1 MFIPTV
7 LDTSGNEH
15 AAKENKRERIYNRR
29 LSLFPSAVRTAS
41 GSKGIISVPN
51 GHP

>member
-1 MFIPTV
+1 MNTQIE
-7 LDTSGNEH
+7 NKE
-15 AAKENKRERIYNRR
+15 KENAGS

-41 GSKGIISVPN
+41 GSKGIISVLY

>member
-1 MFIPTV
+1 MFLI
-7 LDTSGNEH
+7 LQGMNMQQKRIKE
-15 AAKENKRERIYNRR
+15 KENKRR

-41 GSKGIISVPN
+41 GSKGIISVRY